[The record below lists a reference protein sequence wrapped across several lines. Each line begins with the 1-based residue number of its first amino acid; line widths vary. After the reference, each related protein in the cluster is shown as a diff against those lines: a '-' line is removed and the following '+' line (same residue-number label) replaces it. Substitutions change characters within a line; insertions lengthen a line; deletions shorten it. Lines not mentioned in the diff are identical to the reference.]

1 MSCVPRTSLGR
12 AAVFTATLFHGTLGL
27 LLPAP
32 AVKPLLGI
40 SLNVLSAL
48 AFTMMSAGLKLVS
61 DRYPTGE
68 LVFFR
73 SFCALIP
80 LLIWLG
86 WQGDL
91 INSVRTRNL
100 RGHVLR
106 GIIGSTGMFAGFM
119 ALSYLPLHDA
129 IAIGYAAPLI
139 TVALA
144 ALILKEVVRAY
155 RWTAVLIGLVGV
167 LIMLSPHLATSAKQG
182 FGGGPALGAAF
193 AVLGAFCS
201 AGATIQ
207 VRRLIRE
214 EKTGAVV
221 LYFSLLSAAL
231 GLATIVLGWNWP
243 TAPDLA
249 LLVLIGILGGI
260 GQILMTQSYRFADTS
275 IIAPFEYTTMIW
287 ALVLG
292 WFLFGDLPAPT
303 VTLGGVIVAAAGL
316 FVLWR
321 ERQLGLERAKEV
333 ETPSQRPAGG

>member
-1 MSCVPRTSLGR
+1 MVLSVPSRTK
-12 AAVFTATLFHGTLGL
+12 
-27 LLPAP
+27 P
-32 AVKPLLGI
+32 AVKPFLGI
-40 SLNVLSAL
+40 SFKVLSAL

-61 DRYPTGE
+61 DRFPTGE

-80 LLIWLG
+80 LLVWLG

-100 RGHVLR
+100 RGHILR
-106 GIIGSTGMFAGFM
+106 GIIGSTGMFAGFT
-119 ALSYLPLHDA
+119 ALSFLPLHDA

-155 RWTAVLIGLVGV
+155 RWTAVVIGLVGV
-167 LIMLSPHLATSAKQG
+167 LIMLSPHLSTSVRQG
-182 FGGGPALGAAF
+182 FGGPAVGAAF
-193 AVLGAFCS
+193 ALLGAFCS

-207 VRRLIRE
+207 VRRLVRD

-221 LYFSLLSAAL
+221 LYFSLLSATL
-231 GLATIVLGWNWP
+231 GLATIILGWNWP
-243 TAPDLA
+243 TAKDFA

-260 GQILMTQSYRFADTS
+260 GQILMTQSYRYADTS
-275 IIAPFEYTTMIW
+275 IVAPFEYTTMIW
-287 ALVLG
+287 ALLIG
-292 WFLFGDLPAPT
+292 WFLFGELPTPT
-303 VTLGGVIVAAAGL
+303 VTLGGIIVAAAGL

-333 ETPSQRPAGG
+333 ETTSQRPAGG

>member
-1 MSCVPRTSLGR
+1 MVLSVPSRTKP
-12 AAVFTATLFHGTLGL
+12 T
-27 LLPAP
+27 
-32 AVKPLLGI
+32 VKPLLGI
-40 SLNVLSAL
+40 SFKVLSAL

-80 LLIWLG
+80 LLVWLG

-100 RGHVLR
+100 RGHILR
-106 GIIGSTGMFAGFM
+106 GIIGSTGMFAGFT
-119 ALSYLPLHDA
+119 ALSFLPLHDA

-155 RWTAVLIGLVGV
+155 RWTAVVIGLVGV
-167 LIMLSPHLATSAKQG
+167 LIMLSPHLSTSVRQG
-182 FGGGPALGAAF
+182 FGGPAVGAAF
-193 AVLGAFCS
+193 ALLGAFCS

-207 VRRLIRE
+207 VRRLVRD

-221 LYFSLLSAAL
+221 LYFSLLSATL
-231 GLATIVLGWNWP
+231 GLATIILGWNWP
-243 TAPDLA
+243 TAKDFA

-260 GQILMTQSYRFADTS
+260 GQILMTQSYRYADTS
-275 IIAPFEYTTMIW
+275 IVAPFEYTTMIW
-287 ALVLG
+287 ALLIG
-292 WFLFGDLPAPT
+292 WFLFGELPTPT
-303 VTLGGVIVAAAGL
+303 VTLGGIIVAAAGL

-333 ETPSQRPAGG
+333 ETTSQRPAGG